1 VANDSIYE
9 PPVTLQQPGYAP
21 DATQE
26 GSTARNAGETKL
38 SAGETQEKG
47 TTSAANPWNPLSL
60 LSAPAD
66 LISKAASAL
75 PSSFPTVEIGGDEV
89 AKQPVTPA
97 ATTDQIDVRPGGSM
111 SDSPMVENT
120 IRKIKDS
127 PDPVLEMVNLLA
139 GGLDNLRGAKL
150 YQTVHGDYQLQLS
163 LNQPTREKMVDKSI
177 GPFSSGPVTMDREVG
192 MRASLR
198 PATAGGGAILQLSN
212 FTGVHPTV
220 EGPQKSRAVLP
231 SSATLSKGMDGDY
244 HMSVNGQAEWG
255 LRRTHWTK
263 SRNLTIDPEN
273 VRDPF
278 LRGIMQDATDI
289 DRTLADLLRIQQS
302 QDILSIGMQRSPS
315 SAAGTEQFDMHVRS
329 RIEKHVPLGQDVSA
343 GLPVKIDSVD
353 LGTDVSASLSYS
365 RQEGIALSRINGVKI
380 NIEPFAG
387 FKQVV
392 SPTKLTL
399 ERDNS
404 GKAAVGVQFVLHDG
418 QGKPGAPV
426 SFSIPFS
433 KILEELGKR
442 KK

>member
-1 VANDSIYE
+1 MANDSIYE
-9 PPVTLQQPGYAP
+9 PPVTPQQAGIAP
-21 DATQE
+21 HREQE
-26 GSTARNAGETKL
+26 GKTSANADETKRSEGETK
-38 SAGETQEKG
+38 EKG
-47 TTSAANPWNPLSL
+47 TTPATSPWNPLGL
-60 LSAPAD
+60 LSASGD
-66 LISKAASAL
+66 IITKAASAV
-75 PSSFPTVEIGGDEV
+75 PSPFPSVEIGSDEV
-89 AKQPVTPA
+89 ATQPAKPG
-97 ATTDQIDVRPGGSM
+97 ATGPIDFRPGGKL
-111 SDSPMVENT
+111 SDSPMVEKT

-127 PDPVLEMVNLLA
+127 PDPVLEMVNILA
-139 GGLDNLRGAKL
+139 GGLDNLRGAKV
-150 YQTVHGDYQLQLS
+150 YQTVYGDYQLQMS
-163 LNQPTREKMVDKSI
+163 LNHSTHDQMVDKSM
-177 GPFSSGPVTMDREVG
+177 GPFSSGPVTMGTEVG

-198 PATAGGGAILQLSN
+198 PATGGGAMLQLSN
-212 FTGVHPTV
+212 FSGVHPTV
-220 EGPQKSRAVLP
+220 EGPHKSRAVLP
-231 SSATLSKGMDGDY
+231 GGATLFKGGDGDY

-263 SRNLTIDPEN
+263 SRIITIDPEN

-278 LRGIMQDATDI
+278 LRGMMQDATDI
-289 DRTLADLLRIQQS
+289 DRTLTDLLKIQQS

-315 SAAGTEQFDMHVRS
+315 SAAGTEQFDMHLKSRS
-329 RIEKHVPLGQDVSA
+329 EKHVPLGQDVAA

-365 RQEGIALSRINGVKI
+365 RQAGIALSSINGVKI

-399 ERDNS
+399 GKDSS

-418 QGKPGAPV
+418 QGKAGEPV
-426 SFSIPFS
+426 NFSIPFS

>member
-1 VANDSIYE
+1 MVNDSIYE
-9 PPVTLQQPGYAP
+9 PPVTPQRPG
-21 DATQE
+21 
-26 GSTARNAGETKL
+26 TAQGKTAQDGDETKL
-38 SAGETQEKG
+38 SGRETQENATNS
-47 TTSAANPWNPLSL
+47 TTSPWNPLGL

-66 LISKAASAL
+66 LLSRAASTI
-75 PSSFPTVEIGGDEV
+75 PSPFPSVEISGDGV
-89 AKQPVTPA
+89 ATQPGKPAVTG
-97 ATTDQIDVRPGGSM
+97 QIDFSAGGRV
-111 SDSPMVENT
+111 SDSPMVERT

-127 PDPVLEMVNLLA
+127 PDPVLEIVNILS

-150 YQTVHGDYQLQLS
+150 YQTVYGDYQLQMS
-163 LNQPTREKMVDKSI
+163 LNHSTQETMVDKSM

-198 PATAGGGAILQLSN
+198 PDGGGGAMLQLSN

-220 EGPQKSRAVLP
+220 EGPRKARAVLP
-231 SSATLSKGMDGDY
+231 GSATLLKGGDGDY

-263 SRNLTIDPEN
+263 SRDITIDPEN
-273 VRDPF
+273 VRDPI
-278 LRGIMQDATDI
+278 LRGMMEDATDI
-289 DRTLADLLRIQQS
+289 DRTLADLLKIQQS
-302 QDILSIGMQRSPS
+302 QDILSIGMQRSPA
-315 SAAGTEQFDMHVRS
+315 SAAGTEQFDMRVKSRS
-329 RIEKHVPLGQDVSA
+329 EKHVPLGQEVSA

-353 LGTDVSASLSYS
+353 LSTDVSASLSYS
-365 RQEGIALSRINGVKI
+365 RDAGIALSSINGVKI

-399 ERDNS
+399 GRDNS
-404 GKAAVGVQFVLHDG
+404 GKAVLGVQFALHDG

-442 KK
+442 KM